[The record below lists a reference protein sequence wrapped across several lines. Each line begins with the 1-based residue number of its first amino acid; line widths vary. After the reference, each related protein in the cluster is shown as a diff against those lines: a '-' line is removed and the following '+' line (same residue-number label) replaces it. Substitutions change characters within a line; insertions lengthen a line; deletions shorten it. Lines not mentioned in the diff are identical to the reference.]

1 MQIPP
6 DGFGTHG
13 VFANDPFGIAFYSG
27 GDRARRTP
35 VGAVASADKTRVR
48 GFDFDKGPG
57 AEAAVY
63 DEGRR
68 SKHFGRKKIVNK
80 SYQTIAEERAVKKYV
95 NCEVLNSY
103 YAGED
108 GKYYWYEVI
117 LVDKAH
123 PNIMADPKLNWISRP
138 AHTRRVSRGLTSSA
152 KKSRKLGKGK
162 GYEKR

>member
-63 DEGRR
+63 DEGFDGGDFHGRR
-68 SKHFGRKKIVNK
+68 TFKKIK
-80 SYQTIAEERAVKKYV
+80 IWLSDRSLLCAPGTIDAASERMLHARRQLWVG
-95 NCEVLNSY
+95 CRL
-103 YAGED
+103 
-108 GKYYWYEVI
+108 
-117 LVDKAH
+117 
-123 PNIMADPKLNWISRP
+123 MIS
-138 AHTRRVSRGLTSSA
+138 
-152 KKSRKLGKGK
+152 
-162 GYEKR
+162 

>member
-1 MQIPP
+1 M
-6 DGFGTHG
+6 
-13 VFANDPFGIAFYSG
+13 
-27 GDRARRTP
+27 
-35 VGAVASADKTRVR
+35 
-48 GFDFDKGPG
+48 
-57 AEAAVY
+57 
-63 DEGRR
+63 
-68 SKHFGRKKIVNK
+68 NK